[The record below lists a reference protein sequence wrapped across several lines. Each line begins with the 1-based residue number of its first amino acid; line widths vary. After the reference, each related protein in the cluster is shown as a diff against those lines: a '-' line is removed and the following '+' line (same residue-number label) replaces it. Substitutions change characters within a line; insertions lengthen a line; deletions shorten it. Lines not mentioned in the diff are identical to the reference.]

1 MALKASFNE
10 LSEGFI
16 GNVLFQVL
24 RENTRSEFEY
34 F

>member
-24 RENTRSEFEY
+24 RVEHTF
-34 F
+34 